1 MPPILKLDQIGL
13 TFGGTPLLESADLSI
28 EPYERVAL
36 VGRNG
41 SGKSTLLK
49 IAAGFVEPQDGGIFR
64 QPGTIVSY
72 LAQDPDFSVHKTVE
86 EAALFGLNHPDDI
99 NRALL
104 LIDTLGLM
112 REASPAALSG
122 GEARRLAITRALAVD
137 PDILLLD
144 EPTNHLDLPTIEWF
158 EGELARGRAAVITIS
173 HDRRFLEN
181 VSRKVVWLERGKTRV
196 LNKGFAAFESWRDT
210 IFEEEEL
217 EAHKLARKIVAEEH
231 WVRYGVS
238 ARRKR
243 NMRRLGELGVMR
255 QELAE
260 RRRPEGTVSIA
271 ASDAMASGKMVI
283 EARHI
288 SKSYGARA
296 IVRDFSMR
304 VLRGDRIGI
313 AGANGAGKT
322 TLLKMLTA
330 ALEPSTG
337 TVRLG
342 ANLTIGTLDQN
353 RDALD
358 PNRTLAD
365 YLTDGRG
372 ENLVING
379 EQRHVT
385 AYMKDFLFR
394 PEQAR
399 TPISVLSG
407 GEKAR
412 LLLARTLAQ
421 PVNLLVLDEPTN
433 DLDLETLDLLE
444 DFVANFEGTVIL
456 VSHDRDF
463 LDRTVTSLIHAEG
476 DGHFTQ
482 YAGGYGDMIAQRKAA
497 SLKPLAKTDAKSS
510 AKPASTGAASS
521 KKMSFKQKFQLESL
535 PRDIAALD
543 AEIAKL
549 ERELSDSGLYARDHA
564 RFVSASARLD
574 QARADKDAKESQW
587 LELEILREDMD
598 G

>member
-1 MPPILKLDQIGL
+1 MPPILKLDEIGL
-13 TFGGTPLLESADLSI
+13 TFGGTPLLESANLSV
-28 EPYERVAL
+28 EPGERMAL

-49 IAAGFVEPQDGGIFR
+49 IAAGFVEPQEGAIFR

-72 LAQDPDFSVHKTVE
+72 LAQDPDFTSHATVE

-99 NRALL
+99 NRALIL
-104 LIDTLGLM
+104 VDTLGLM
-112 REASPAALSG
+112 RDASPKSLSG
-122 GEARRLAITRALAVD
+122 GESRRLAITRALAVD

-173 HDRRFLEN
+173 HDRRFLDN
-181 VSRKVVWLERGKTRV
+181 VSRKVLWLERGQTRV
-196 LNKGFAAFESWRDT
+196 LNKGFAAFESWRDM

-243 NMRRLGELGVMR
+243 NMRRLGELGTMR

-260 RRRPEGTVSIA
+260 RRRPEGTVAIA
-271 ASDAMASGKMVI
+271 ASDAIASGKMVI
-283 EARHI
+283 EAKKI
-288 SKSYGARA
+288 GKSYEGRE
-296 IVRDFSMR
+296 IVSGFSMR
-304 VLRGDRIGI
+304 ILRGDRIGI

-322 TLLKMLTA
+322 TLLKMLIG
-330 ALEPSTG
+330 ALEPDAG
-337 TVRLG
+337 TLRLG

-444 DFVANFEGTVIL
+444 DFVANFQGTVIL

-476 DGHFTQ
+476 NGAFTQ
-482 YAGGYGDMIAQRKAA
+482 YAGGYADMIAQKKAEVV
-497 SLKPLAKTDAKSS
+497 
-510 AKPASTGAASS
+510 KPAPKFETRSAVKSAPSPSGR
-521 KKMSFKQKFQLESL
+521 KLSFKQKFALENL
-535 PRDIAALD
+535 PKEIAALD
-543 AEIAKL
+543 IEITKL
-549 ERELSDSGLYARDHA
+549 ERELSDAGLYSRDHV
-564 RFVSASARLD
+564 RFIKASALLD
-574 QARADKDAKESQW
+574 KARADKDTKEHDW
-587 LELEILREDMD
+587 LELEMLKEEIE
-598 G
+598 GV

>member
-13 TFGGTPLLESADLSI
+13 TFGGTPLLEGADLSI
-28 EPYERVAL
+28 EPGERMAL

-49 IAAGFVEPQDGGIFR
+49 IAAGFVEPQDGAIFR

-72 LAQDPDFSVHKTVE
+72 LAQDPDFTVHKSVE
-86 EAALFGLNHPDDI
+86 DAALFGLNHPDDI
-99 NRALL
+99 NRALI

-112 REASPAALSG
+112 RDACPKSLSG
-122 GEARRLAITRALAVD
+122 GESRRLAITRALAVD

-158 EGELARGRAAVITIS
+158 EGELARGRAAIIAIS

-181 VSRKVVWLERGKTRV
+181 VSRKVLWLERGQTRI
-196 LNKGFAAFESWRDT
+196 LNKGFAAFEGWRDT

-243 NMRRLGELGVMR
+243 NMRRLGELGQMR
-255 QELAE
+255 QELSE
-260 RRRPEGTVSIA
+260 RRRPEGTATIA
-271 ASDAMASGKMVI
+271 ASEAAASGKLVI
-283 EARHI
+283 EAKNVA
-288 SKSYGARA
+288 KSYDDRT
-296 IVRDFSMR
+296 IVSDFSIR
-304 VLRGDRIGI
+304 ILRGDRIGI

-322 TLLKMLTA
+322 TLLKMLTG
-330 ALEPSTG
+330 ALEPDSG
-337 TVRLG
+337 SIRMG

-456 VSHDRDF
+456 ISHDRDF
-463 LDRTVTSLIHAEG
+463 LDRTVTSLILAEG
-476 DGHFTQ
+476 DGAFTQ
-482 YAGGYGDMIAQRKAA
+482 YAGGYADMVAQRKADA
-497 SLKPLAKTDAKSS
+497 VKAAPRSEAKSPVKS
-510 AKPASTGAASS
+510 ASSSSS
-521 KKMSFKQKFQLESL
+521 KKLSFKQKFALENL
-535 PRDIAALD
+535 PKDIAVLD
-543 AEIAKL
+543 AEIAKF
-549 ERELSDSGLYARDHA
+549 ERELSDATLYSRDHP
-564 RFVSASARLD
+564 RFVKASALLDKARLN
-574 QARADKDAKESQW
+574 KEAKENEW
-587 LELEILREDMD
+587 LELEMLRENIE